1 MSRVMDGA
9 VRTGMRLLPQ
19 ELGERFATVRLLA
32 RSDPQMAASLR
43 RYGQL
48 SPLVAFRDSQQQLEV
63 VDGFR
68 RRRAAAAH
76 GYPARLEVR
85 VLELDEPSA
94 LGALFALHRGNS
106 GLCELEQAWLVQAL
120 VRQHGLE
127 QAQAAQL
134 LRRHPSWV
142 SRRLLLVEALS
153 AEVQMD
159 VRLGLVSPTMARE
172 LARLPRGTQP
182 VVARVIAHEALST
195 RHAARLCKAAEQL
208 GAPSVEQIADLA
220 RTLGALSRPRVERRT
235 QAETVLADLALLA
248 ELASRLRRWLC
259 GRTVAERAA
268 PSDAQMDGLIR
279 SAVPLLEVLLEA
291 MRATVERA

>member
-1 MSRVMDGA
+1 MDGA
-9 VRTGMRLLPQ
+9 VRSPMRLLPQ

-32 RSDPQMAASLR
+32 RSDPQMASSLR

-76 GYPARLEVR
+76 GYPTRLDVR

-94 LGALFALHRGNS
+94 LGALFALHRGNT

-153 AEVQMD
+153 AEVQLD
-159 VRLGLVSPTMARE
+159 VRLGLVSPTTARE

-182 VVARVIAHEALST
+182 EVARVIAHEALST
-195 RHAARLCKAAEQL
+195 RHAARLCRAAEQL
-208 GAPSVEQIADLA
+208 GAPSVEQIAELA
-220 RTLGALSRPRVERRT
+220 RELGASSGPRADRRT
-235 QAETVLADLALLA
+235 QTEAAVADLALLA
-248 ELASRLRRWLC
+248 EVASRLHRWLC
-259 GRTVAERAA
+259 GRTVTERAK
-268 PSDAQMDGLIR
+268 PLDAQTHGLMR
-279 SAVPLLEVLLEA
+279 SAAPLLEALLEA
-291 MRATVERA
+291 IRATLERA